1 MRSNKPPTRSPA
13 RRHARRAVRE
23 TATGNAA
30 CSTLEAW
37 VERDAFRRWEENEAK
52 ARRMIGYF
60 AAIGLVGTLIVW
72 WLTIKIVPELQH
84 ITVDFQVPSPG
95 PLRWFI
101 GLSDAVS
108 QYWWLLLAAAVA
120 AGWLLTTH
128 SGWRYFAR
136 VWLSRFS
143 RVAAECRGAD
153 VMSLLAIA
161 GQNGRPFS
169 AVLSTLARYHYDR
182 GIRARLLLVRNEIEQ
197 GAETWDA
204 MAAAD
209 LMTRA
214 ESQAVAAAAPDAAA
228 RIWTLERLARLR
240 RERAAVR
247 VAATLNLLQPA
258 VVLCLAA
265 GVLLVALAVLTPL
278 IQMIDSNLVL
288 PSAG

>member
-1 MRSNKPPTRSPA
+1 MLPA
-13 RRHARRAVRE
+13 
-23 TATGNAA
+23 
-30 CSTLEAW
+30 TLASW
-37 VERDAFRRWEENEAK
+37 VERDTFRRWENEAK

-60 AAIGLVGTLIVW
+60 VAIGLIGTLIVW

-84 ITVDFQVPSPG
+84 ITVDFQVPAPG

-128 SGWRYFAR
+128 SGWRYLER

-197 GAETWDA
+197 GAEIWDA

-214 ESQAVAAAAPDAAA
+214 ESQAIAAAPDAAA

-240 RERAAVR
+240 RERSAAR
-247 VAATLNLLQPA
+247 VAATLNLVQPA
-258 VVLCLAA
+258 VILCLAA

-278 IQMIDSNLVL
+278 IQMIDSNLLV